1 MPPSSTD
8 ALASAW
14 AEAAANLPSDWA
26 IYYLHGEST
35 YGEQAPF
42 WIACAA
48 GPNLAGDYAEGM
60 GPTPDDALREL
71 ARNMSTPEPG

>member
-1 MPPSSTD
+1 MD

-35 YGEQAPF
+35 YGEQASF
-42 WIACAA
+42 RIACAA
-48 GPNLAGDYAEGM
+48 GPDLAGDYAEGM
-60 GPTPDDALREL
+60 GQTPDEALREL
-71 ARNMSTPEPG
+71 ASNLSRAWTR